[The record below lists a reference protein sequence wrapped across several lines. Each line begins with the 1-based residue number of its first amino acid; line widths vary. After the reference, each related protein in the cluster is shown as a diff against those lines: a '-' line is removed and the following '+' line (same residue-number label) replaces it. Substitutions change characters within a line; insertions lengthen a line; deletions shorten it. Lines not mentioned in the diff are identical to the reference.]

1 MRSETTIDDIFGIKI
16 PFKMFQWLSQHSK
29 INSALELLSFH
40 TGWNTYATRS
50 YFPEVRSDIRFVEG
64 IRREMCE
71 LEEFKDGRVLDIMR
85 KYRKTYCP
93 CTFFRYFNP
102 TNRTTYLFLRM
113 QIDDALG
120 IIDTVYEL

>member
-1 MRSETTIDDIFGIKI
+1 
-16 PFKMFQWLSQHSK
+16 
-29 INSALELLSFH
+29 
-40 TGWNTYATRS
+40 
-50 YFPEVRSDIRFVEG
+50 
-64 IRREMCE
+64 MCE
-71 LEEFKDGRVLDIMR
+71 LEEFQDGRALDIMR

-93 CTFFRYFNP
+93 CTFFRDFNP